1 MSFYNG
7 IIMNTSCDISNFDLA
22 IEKSVPENDPDKK
35 KLLYDMYSQNIKT
48 VKKANLAKRICTI
61 FGLIGWVISASISP
75 ESVPGLILFLVITLP
90 AGALLAA
97 IILHFLF
104 RSSKK
109 ICDELHSLLHSN
121 ETVFTFESNI
131 LDFYE
136 TEEAKIYNNR
146 VHPYTAYHLVLE
158 NEVEILLFENAYME
172 LQQNNTK
179 KVKIYFYKKL
189 LEKNV
194 YIIEGVI

>member
-7 IIMNTSCDISNFDLA
+7 IIMNTSCDISNFDLV
-22 IEKSVPENDPDKK
+22 IKKSVPENDPDKK
-35 KLLYDMYSQNIKT
+35 KLLYDMYIQNIKT

-61 FGLIGWVISASISP
+61 IGLISWVISAYISP
-75 ESVPGLILFLVITLP
+75 ESVSDLILFLVIALP
-90 AGALLAA
+90 AGTLLAA

-109 ICDELHSLLHSN
+109 ICEELHSLLHSN